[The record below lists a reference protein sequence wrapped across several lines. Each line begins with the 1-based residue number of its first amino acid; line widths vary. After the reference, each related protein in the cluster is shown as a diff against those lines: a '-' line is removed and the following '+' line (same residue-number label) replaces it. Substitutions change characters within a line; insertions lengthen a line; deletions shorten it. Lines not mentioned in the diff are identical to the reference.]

1 MHSFKVHAAL
11 VSTIVLWASAFVG
24 IRIALPSYSPGPLAL
39 LRFLVAS
46 LTLAII
52 YSSLGIKKTIPWRDR
67 IQLLAAGVAGIG
79 VYNVCL
85 NYGELYVSAGIASF
99 VIGLM
104 PVITVILSF
113 FLWQERLKK
122 GALLGIAVSTVGLFI
137 LTLGE
142 GFQPAMMK
150 GVFLVLISAL
160 MGAFLTIVQKKFLKK
175 YHPVAIISWLMWGGS
190 LFLLCFTPTLIK
202 EMPQASVYAT
212 AAVVYMGVF
221 PAAIAYLA
229 WGYVLKKRSPNQAT
243 ISLYALPLISTA
255 LGYVI
260 LGEQPSLISLVGGAI
275 ALLGALIA
283 SRYRGVPPVNLF
295 LNKKLVAS

>member
-52 YSSLGIKKTIPWRDR
+52 YSSLRIKKTVSWRDR
-67 IQLLAAGVAGIG
+67 MQLLAAGVAGIG
-79 VYNVCL
+79 FYNVCL

-104 PVITVILSF
+104 PLITVILSF
-113 FLWQERLKK
+113 LLWQERLKK
-122 GALLGIAVSTVGLFI
+122 GALLGIAISTVGLFI

-160 MGAFLTIVQKKFLKK
+160 MGAFLTIVQKQFLKK
-175 YHPVAIISWLMWGGS
+175 YHPVAIISWLMWGGC
-190 LFLLCFTPTLIK
+190 LFLLCFMPTLIK
-202 EMPQASVYAT
+202 EMPQASTYAT
-212 AAVVYMGVF
+212 AAVLYMGVF

-229 WGYVLKKRSPNQAT
+229 WGYVLKKLSPNQAT

-255 LGYVI
+255 LGYAI

-283 SRYRGVPPVNLF
+283 SRYRGVPPINLF

>member
-1 MHSFKVHAAL
+1 
-11 VSTIVLWASAFVG
+11 
-24 IRIALPSYSPGPLAL
+24 
-39 LRFLVAS
+39 
-46 LTLAII
+46 
-52 YSSLGIKKTIPWRDR
+52 
-67 IQLLAAGVAGIG
+67 
-79 VYNVCL
+79 
-85 NYGELYVSAGIASF
+85 
-99 VIGLM
+99 
-104 PVITVILSF
+104 
-113 FLWQERLKK
+113 
-122 GALLGIAVSTVGLFI
+122 
-137 LTLGE
+137 
-142 GFQPAMMK
+142 
-150 GVFLVLISAL
+150 
-160 MGAFLTIVQKKFLKK
+160 
-175 YHPVAIISWLMWGGS
+175 MWGGS

-229 WGYVLKKRSPNQAT
+229 WGYVLKKLSPNQAT

-295 LNKKLVAS
+295 LNKKLVTS

>member
-1 MHSFKVHAAL
+1 MRSFKVHVAL
-11 VSTIVLWASAFVG
+11 LSTIFLWASAFVG
-24 IRIALPSYSPGPLAL
+24 IRIALQSYSPGPLAL

-52 YSSLGIKKTIPWRDR
+52 YAGLRIKKTIPWWDR
-67 IQLLAAGVAGIG
+67 FQLMVAGMAGIG
-79 VYNVCL
+79 IYNVCL
-85 NYGELYVSAGIASF
+85 NYGELYVTAGIASF

-113 FLWQERLKK
+113 FLWQERLRK
-122 GALLGIAVSTVGLFI
+122 GAQLGILVSTIGLFI

-150 GVFLVLISAL
+150 GVVLVLISAL
-160 MGAFLTIVQKKFLKK
+160 MGAFLTIVQKQFLKK

-190 LFLLCFTPTLIK
+190 LFLLCFTPGLIR
-202 EMPQASVYAT
+202 EMPQASFYAT
-212 AAVVYMGVF
+212 GAVFYMGIF

-229 WGYVLKKRSPNQAT
+229 WGYVLKKLSPNQAT
-243 ISLYALPLISTA
+243 ISLYALPLVSTA
-255 LGYVI
+255 LGFII
-260 LGEQPSLISLVGGAI
+260 LYEQPSLISLVGGAI

-295 LNKKLVAS
+295 LNKKLVAT

>member
-1 MHSFKVHAAL
+1 
-11 VSTIVLWASAFVG
+11 
-24 IRIALPSYSPGPLAL
+24 
-39 LRFLVAS
+39 
-46 LTLAII
+46 
-52 YSSLGIKKTIPWRDR
+52 
-67 IQLLAAGVAGIG
+67 
-79 VYNVCL
+79 
-85 NYGELYVSAGIASF
+85 
-99 VIGLM
+99 
-104 PVITVILSF
+104 
-113 FLWQERLKK
+113 
-122 GALLGIAVSTVGLFI
+122 
-137 LTLGE
+137 
-142 GFQPAMMK
+142 
-150 GVFLVLISAL
+150 